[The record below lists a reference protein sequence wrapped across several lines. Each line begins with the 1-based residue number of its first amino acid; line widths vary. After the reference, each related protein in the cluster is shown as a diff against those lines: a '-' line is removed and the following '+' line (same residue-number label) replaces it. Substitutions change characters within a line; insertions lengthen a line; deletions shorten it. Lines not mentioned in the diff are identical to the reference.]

1 MWTTVGCR
9 YIGVMPKSRHV
20 PARGLDTGESAD
32 DVDVT
37 TTDTDTDTEIATDT
51 DTTTGIQAATRG
63 DEGPEAGDAMGGATT
78 AVTPLDGAAFLE
90 ANRTNREK
98 YRAEAEKK
106 AAKRESKDEASA
118 RDRVPR
124 KLAGSGS
131 RTSRFTVAGSRKV
144 FVAIC
149 ALVVLV
155 IALAAS
161 TAILAVAYRDAN
173 SRPTASTSGLD
184 PTSQA
189 AIDAAR
195 KYAVELTTYD
205 STNFGDLDRRIEA
218 ISTPAFTQSYVQ
230 ASQDARRRS
239 AAVNAVSSAKV
250 GNAGLM
256 SVHDGKYVVLL
267 ALDQTLTSPQIQK
280 DVPEGIFYQSRVKMT
295 VERAADGGW
304 LISDLVVV

>member
-1 MWTTVGCR
+1 M
-9 YIGVMPKSRHV
+9 Y
-20 PARGLDTGESAD
+20 
-32 DVDVT
+32 
-37 TTDTDTDTEIATDT
+37 
-51 DTTTGIQAATRG
+51 
-63 DEGPEAGDAMGGATT
+63 
-78 AVTPLDGAAFLE
+78 
-90 ANRTNREK
+90 
-98 YRAEAEKK
+98 
-106 AAKRESKDEASA
+106 KRQ
-118 RDRVPR
+118 
-124 KLAGSGS
+124 
-131 RTSRFTVAGSRKV
+131 
-144 FVAIC
+144 
-149 ALVVLV
+149 
-155 IALAAS
+155 
-161 TAILAVAYRDAN
+161 ILAVAYRDAN